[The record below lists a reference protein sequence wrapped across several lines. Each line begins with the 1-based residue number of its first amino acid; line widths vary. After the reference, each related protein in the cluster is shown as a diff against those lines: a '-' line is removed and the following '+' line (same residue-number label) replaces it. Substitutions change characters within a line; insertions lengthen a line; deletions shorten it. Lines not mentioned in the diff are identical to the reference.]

1 MAPPSRRSTLG
12 PVNMNRRQSIGGP
25 SAETPGKAN
34 NNARRPPKGRKSML
48 PRVGRESLVPPSP
61 SAALSTASSR
71 RRSVGGENRR
81 KSMDRRQSLVPP
93 PSHTSV
99 VKTDPRPITDKA
111 YQGQCIKQLLQYLT
125 KNGYAYPISPKSLA
139 RPSGKDFGNIVTF
152 MLRKLDPSFQ
162 DGHMKFEDE
171 VAMNFKAMGYPYPI
185 SKTALVA
192 AGSPHTWP
200 ALLAA
205 LTWLMEHL
213 QCQEADELQQETT
226 EEKSFET
233 MEELERKTDK
243 AFFKFLSDNYSAFL
257 EGNQAL
263 TEDLE
268 EAFVDSFERDNM
280 VIEQEIERV
289 NELNGLIVEKMNHLG
304 HQSQS
309 YVLNINKPVTHEY
322 IHCPF
327 LTPAFP
333 YYLYLFRLPELFKK
347 REDYATD
354 LEQFQDLVRQMDEHK
369 EALEQ
374 KVKERTAELKA
385 TNEQVDHMT
394 SKIQVLKERVQG
406 QELSVDDVRK
416 MESEQLRVKEML
428 QRVSTQRQQCKKELW
443 EAEAELSK
451 LLEELD
457 GVVDD
462 YNTKLS
468 ELLLVLDDPSGA
480 TKFKL
485 SVKKQHLESGDQS
498 RLLGVD
504 LYAEVR
510 PYLSRTKSEMTSQM
524 SRFRHELQESL
535 DALDASEEAFTEALD
550 KLKVSSAVFM
560 LSYCSRSLF
569 SRVLVQSHL

>member
-1 MAPPSRRSTLG
+1 MEREKMAPPSRRSTLG

-99 VKTDPRPITDKA
+99 VKTDPRPIIDKA

-322 IHCPF
+322 IHCP
-327 LTPAFP
+327 
-333 YYLYLFRLPELFKK
+333 
-347 REDYATD
+347 
-354 LEQFQDLVRQMDEHK
+354 
-369 EALEQ
+369 
-374 KVKERTAELKA
+374 
-385 TNEQVDHMT
+385 
-394 SKIQVLKERVQG
+394 S
-406 QELSVDDVRK
+406 
-416 MESEQLRVKEML
+416 
-428 QRVSTQRQQCKKELW
+428 
-443 EAEAELSK
+443 
-451 LLEELD
+451 
-457 GVVDD
+457 
-462 YNTKLS
+462 
-468 ELLLVLDDPSGA
+468 
-480 TKFKL
+480 
-485 SVKKQHLESGDQS
+485 
-498 RLLGVD
+498 
-504 LYAEVR
+504 
-510 PYLSRTKSEMTSQM
+510 
-524 SRFRHELQESL
+524 
-535 DALDASEEAFTEALD
+535 
-550 KLKVSSAVFM
+550 
-560 LSYCSRSLF
+560 
-569 SRVLVQSHL
+569 